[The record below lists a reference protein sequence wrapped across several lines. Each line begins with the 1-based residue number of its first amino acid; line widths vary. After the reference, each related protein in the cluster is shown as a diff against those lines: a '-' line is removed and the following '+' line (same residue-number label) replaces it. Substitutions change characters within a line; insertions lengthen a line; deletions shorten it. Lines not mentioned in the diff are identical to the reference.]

1 MTSNGYQGEMH
12 RRRTPT
18 ALTVKDSIIIINV
31 LSYRNKSSHRCL
43 AQIFGILDHHR
54 IIIDLI
60 MTSDKSVSLAISS
73 REKTTAITQAAQE
86 LEKLGTVSLKGLS
99 GT

>member
-1 MTSNGYQGEMH
+1 MTSNGYRGELH

-31 LSYRNKSSHRCL
+31 LSYRNKNSHRVL

-54 IIIDLI
+54 IVVDLI
-60 MTSDKSVSLAISS
+60 TTAEKSVSLAVSAL
-73 REKTTAITQAAQE
+73 EETTAIKQAAEE
-86 LEKLGTVSLKGLS
+86 LEKLGTVSI
-99 GT
+99 